1 MHTYGRH
8 AYERRAYEMAA
19 YERHVY
25 GRASRKAGLGKW
37 VAGSLLAIYLT
48 EN

>member
-19 YERHVY
+19 YAVQALQLLISKE
-25 GRASRKAGLGKW
+25 SRSIGGCRKIDRGDF
-37 VAGSLLAIYLT
+37 
-48 EN
+48 